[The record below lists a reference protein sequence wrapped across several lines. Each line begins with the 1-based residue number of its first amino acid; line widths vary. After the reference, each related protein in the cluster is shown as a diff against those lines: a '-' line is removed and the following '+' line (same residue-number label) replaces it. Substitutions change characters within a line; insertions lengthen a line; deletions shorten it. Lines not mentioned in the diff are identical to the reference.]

1 MKKLI
6 TIALAI
12 TLMLSVAIGLTGC
25 GGKKAETK
33 KKPYNLSGEWKQV
46 NGDEDGW
53 QQATVTDDTIEI
65 YWMSEDTKALYWS
78 GTYEKPTKYTK
89 VYKWTSTANKEKNES
104 ALMASQDGTKE
115 FSYDGKY
122 ITYKASALGVEK
134 KMKLEK
140 VKK

>member
-6 TIALAI
+6 TL
-12 TLMLSVAIGLTGC
+12 LVMLTVVFGMTACNS
-25 GGKKAETK
+25 KQKASK
-33 KKPYNLSGEWKQV
+33 PKKPYNLSGEWKQV

-65 YWMSEDTKALYWS
+65 YWMSDDTKALYWS

-89 VYKWTSTANKEKNES
+89 VYKWTSTANKEKHES
-104 ALMASQDGTKE
+104 ALLASQDDTKE

-122 ITYKASALGVEK
+122 ITYKASAMGVEK
-134 KMKLEK
+134 KIKLEK

>member
-25 GGKKAETK
+25 GGKKTEAK

-46 NGDEDGW
+46 DGDKDGW

-89 VYKWTSTANKEKNES
+89 VHKWTSTANKEKNES

>member
-65 YWMSEDTKALYWS
+65 YWMSDDTKALYWS
-78 GTYEKPTKYTK
+78 GSYEKPTKYTK
-89 VYKWTSTANKEKNES
+89 VYKWTSTANKEKHES
-104 ALMASQDGTKE
+104 ALLASQDDTKE

-122 ITYKASALGVEK
+122 ITYKASAMGVEK

>member
-6 TIALAI
+6 TLLVMLAVVFGM
-12 TLMLSVAIGLTGC
+12 TACNS
-25 GGKKAETK
+25 KQKAAK
-33 KKPYNLSGEWKQV
+33 PKKPYNLTGEWKQV

-65 YWMSEDTKALYWS
+65 YWMSDDTKALYWS

-89 VYKWTSTANKEKNES
+89 VYKWTSTANKEKHES
-104 ALMASQDGTKE
+104 ALMASQDDTKE

>member
-12 TLMLSVAIGLTGC
+12 TLMLSVAVGLTGC
-25 GGKKAETK
+25 GGKKTEAK

-46 NGDEDGW
+46 DGDKDGW

-89 VYKWTSTANKEKNES
+89 VYKWTSTANKEKNKS